1 MSIVPTLAAPSSVQT
16 ATSMT
21 AQPVKPD
28 LKAAAQ
34 RFEAVFLR
42 EVISTMRKGKLA
54 DEMFGSS
61 ATDNFREMADAHT
74 ADAMAK
80 MGAFGIANLVEKQ
93 LGAPK

>member
-1 MSIVPTLAAPSSVQT
+1 MIISPKSVSV
-16 ATSMT
+16 ATPH
-21 AQPVKPD
+21 AGNPE

-42 EVISTMRKGKLA
+42 EMISSMRKGKLA

-61 ATDNFREMADAHT
+61 ATDNFREMADAKT

-80 MGAFGIANLVEKQ
+80 LGAFGIAGMIEQQMGSK
-93 LGAPK
+93 K

>member
-1 MSIVPTLAAPSSVQT
+1 MTVAPTLASPSTTT

-21 AQPVKPD
+21 PQAAKPD

-61 ATDNFREMADAHT
+61 ATNNFRDMADART
-74 ADAMAK
+74 ADAMSK
-80 MGAFGIANLVEKQ
+80 MGAFGIAALVEKQ
-93 LGAPK
+93 LGGAK